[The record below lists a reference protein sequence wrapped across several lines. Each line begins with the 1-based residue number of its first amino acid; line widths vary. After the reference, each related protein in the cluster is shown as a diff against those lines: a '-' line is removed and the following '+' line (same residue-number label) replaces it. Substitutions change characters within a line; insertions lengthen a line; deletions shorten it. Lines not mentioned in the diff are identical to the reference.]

1 MATKESFA
9 TGYFCVFLFV
19 KNCDRVKSLFGTS
32 PKTVFRFLS
41 KQFSAVRFKIRY
53 PLNKP
58 LSNLKGGYTIMA
70 ERTIHITKF
79 DMDRLVELIEGL
91 RLSPKA
97 NRANLDLLEKE
108 LYRGMLVDPQNIP
121 QDVITMNSKVS
132 VTDTTSG
139 EKMTYTLVFPSAAN
153 ITDNKLSILAP
164 LGMAL
169 LGYRMGD
176 IIEWSVP
183 SGIRK
188 LRVDE
193 IVYQP
198 EAAGDYHL

>member
-1 MATKESFA
+1 
-9 TGYFCVFLFV
+9 
-19 KNCDRVKSLFGTS
+19 
-32 PKTVFRFLS
+32 
-41 KQFSAVRFKIRY
+41 
-53 PLNKP
+53 
-58 LSNLKGGYTIMA
+58 MA
-70 ERTIHITKF
+70 ERIIHITKF

-97 NRANLDLLEKE
+97 NQANLDLLEKE
-108 LYRGMLVDPQNIP
+108 LYRAVLVDPQNIP
-121 QDVITMNSKVS
+121 RDVITMNSKVS
-132 VTDTTSG
+132 ITDTDSV

-153 ITDNKLSILAP
+153 IAENKLSILAP

-169 LGYRMGD
+169 LGYRKGD
-176 IIEWSVP
+176 VIKWPVP